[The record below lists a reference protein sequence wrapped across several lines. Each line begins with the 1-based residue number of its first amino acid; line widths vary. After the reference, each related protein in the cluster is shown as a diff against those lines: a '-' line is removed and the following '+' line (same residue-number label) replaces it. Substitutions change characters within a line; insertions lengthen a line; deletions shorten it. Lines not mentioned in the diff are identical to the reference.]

1 MDPENSGQPG
11 SEEKKEE
18 SAPTNQ
24 ENENPEEEN
33 EELKA
38 QENVE
43 GEEEEGNQEEGEE
56 DDDEGEKKGNYN
68 SKELEDFLS
77 ICSNILLPLEKKEVI
92 KRSLTSFNNN
102 IKNSLDQIVK
112 NFTLQKI
119 ELPNESDEMIAKESN
134 IVHALEK
141 LVKNWTDSITKAQD
155 QLTNYPKNITSAMME
170 IDNRKRAVSNWSI
183 LAQQLKS
190 DNIKRI
196 VNILMV
202 SDESQK
208 GKTFQTKI
216 TEFEK
221 TFEDANDY
229 LKFLQT
235 LERSIKDL
243 SSDDLATIEHS
254 IAGIFHNLKIIWMI
268 SKHKDPNKF
277 GFLLEVMAKEIWMKI
292 IKILKI

>member
-1 MDPENSGQPG
+1 MDPENTDPQGP
-11 SEEKKEE
+11 EENKDN
-18 SAPTNQ
+18 PQTNE
-24 ENENPEEEN
+24 ENEPQEENNENEMNDEGNEEGNQNEEEN
-33 EELKA
+33 EGDED
-38 QENVE
+38 
-43 GEEEEGNQEEGEE
+43 EEEN
-56 DDDEGEKKGNYN
+56 EKKGNYN
-68 SKELEDFLS
+68 SKELEDFLVV
-77 ICSNILLPLEKKEVI
+77 CNTILLPLEKKEVI

-119 ELPNESDEMIAKESN
+119 ELPNESDEMIAKETN

-196 VNILMV
+196 VNILLV

-277 GFLLEVMAKEIWMKI
+277 GFLLEVWQKKFG
-292 IKILKI
+292 